1 MFACGPL
8 EVISEAP
15 DLGACSAVLD
25 ERGPWRRSLQH
36 LFLSIKCN
44 AYRREIE
51 GFAEFAALNSESF
64 YAGSG
69 ENGVVL
75 FHTYLSERIV
85 ISLPQSADSAYFPI
99 SKSADTRTWNLPGT
113 SALHVETTAV
123 SSRQLPAPLR
133 P

>member
-36 LFLSIKCN
+36 LFLSIKRN

-51 GFAEFAALNSESF
+51 GLCSIAESAALNSESF

-69 ENGVVL
+69 DNGVVL

-85 ISLPQSADSAYFPI
+85 ISVPQSADSAYSP
-99 SKSADTRTWNLPGT
+99 SKKVRTPG
-113 SALHVETTAV
+113 LGIFRE
-123 SSRQLPAPLR
+123 R
-133 P
+133 PHRM